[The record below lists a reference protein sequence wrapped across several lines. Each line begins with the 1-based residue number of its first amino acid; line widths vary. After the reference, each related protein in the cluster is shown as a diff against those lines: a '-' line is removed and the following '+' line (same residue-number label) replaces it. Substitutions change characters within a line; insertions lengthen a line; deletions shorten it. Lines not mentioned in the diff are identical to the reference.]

1 MRCMLSTRATRNRSR
16 EPLYGSSRFITIGR
30 EPEMPTILSG
40 LAACQKQGVCVCY
53 LCDIPPS
60 GPNPW
65 HPPLPTHYT

>member
-1 MRCMLSTRATRNRSR
+1 
-16 EPLYGSSRFITIGR
+16 
-30 EPEMPTILSG
+30 MPTILSG

-65 HPPLPTHYT
+65 HPPLPTHYTQISFLGQSFKTVCGLPH